1 MDDPFFRSQ
10 RHPSGWGT
18 HSSYLEDL
26 SRSYGKPLGPQ
37 LAARDSESFKKAVA
51 FRQREKQHYSR
62 LEAEHKH
69 MRDEYGALERDFDTL
84 SEQLSKMEALLA
96 KKNAV
101 PTRID
106 SDRRDD
112 PAPVEPA
119 QPSEPSKD
127 IGGELPG
134 AVLPADVPD
143 PRGSS
148 GEDDAQGRQTGG
160 DDTAGSVQ
168 QPEEPVHEGGE

>member
-62 LEAEHKH
+62 LEAEHKN
-69 MRDEYGALERDFDTL
+69 MRNEYGALERDFDTL

-96 KKNAV
+96 EKNAV
-101 PTRID
+101 PTRSH
-106 SDRRDD
+106 SDRR
-112 PAPVEPA
+112 
-119 QPSEPSKD
+119 
-127 IGGELPG
+127 
-134 AVLPADVPD
+134 
-143 PRGSS
+143 
-148 GEDDAQGRQTGG
+148 
-160 DDTAGSVQ
+160 
-168 QPEEPVHEGGE
+168 